1 MRTVVRICILD
12 LMEQSNQTQ
21 EMLYDEIPSWLTTPP
36 SAIVPAPP
44 VETRQQEFPFE
55 QLHWENFEKLCL
67 RLVRLEADVERC
79 ALYGRRGQIQHGID
93 IFARKSQ
100 SDRYRVYQC
109 RRVERFNRRDI
120 EAAVDTFLSGKWA
133 GKSESFV
140 LCTSLSLRDA
150 ALQDTIATQSQLLRE
165 DNISFILWDRDELNL
180 KLKDSPEIVDDFF
193 GREWVKAFCG
203 EDQAN
208 GLGAR
213 LDGTQVAEF
222 RNKLQAFYRNLF
234 NIQDPGLIS
243 TTQQSTPLLP
253 LEERYVFPDVYE
265 ERNISVSIDKEK
277 NQQGVDTGS
286 PIEVAGFAEAAD
298 HAAYPV
304 HQGRMTEKIRRAAQ
318 SWLAQHPKSI
328 VLGETGSGKTSLLRF
343 IAVDMLS
350 GEPRFSEL
358 AQRFGLYLP
367 VWIPFGL
374 WTSMINAEPT
384 AANSLKNILQ
394 LWFEKWDEMRLWPL
408 VEKALSDDRLLLL
421 VDGLDEWT
429 NVSAGKIAL
438 DKLQVFVSQHEVPT
452 IATSRPLG
460 FSKLG
465 MPTAGWQVTE
475 IADFSKPQQEELVH
489 MWFKYWV
496 RNVVYSGAVGGK
508 EVASRVVGMCEEF
521 LAELAASTDL
531 TGLAR
536 VPLLLVLLIYSW
548 LQKSKLP
555 RNRFKAYDQ
564 LIDHL
569 IAEHPRRRRVDA
581 GQPADILSGL
591 TTEEVKSVLAYLAYI
606 VQCEHPEGVLKD
618 GIARNIVK
626 DYLQDNVI
634 GFGWEAPEAK
644 RYSEMLIE
652 AGEASLGLIVR
663 KSPREVGFYH
673 RSFLE
678 YLAACHISRLPLQ
691 DQSKLIGAR
700 FMDPQWQQVV
710 LALFQRTERA
720 SDVEQ
725 LVRTIKSNVS
735 NPIERHMA
743 QLISSE
749 VAFGNFNCSPD
760 LAKTLSQECFQE
772 IEFGPWMPHRER
784 LLKRTLNGL
793 HTARAREMVKSKLAT
808 WFPERIRMFADVFA
822 AIEDWPN
829 RPEVVECLFKGLHS
843 EHLRNKL
850 SSAKSLSKIAKGDAT
865 IGNRL
870 AKIART
876 TVNPDIRAVGLIS
889 LALGW
894 IDHEELSRLIK
905 EAEAS
910 LHPRLKFASI
920 MGKIEQGTHATPDM
934 EQLLR
939 FSLHEGGLDYYW
951 QSDLEGLVLKGWP
964 NCQAVRKK
972 CLKEVRQY
980 PHGKRSID
988 FDLALTLLVKGYP
1001 QDNEVAECLA
1011 NRIVSDEH
1019 PFPMI
1024 SRLDIWELISQNF
1037 RGHSLLVP
1045 AVDTWLERV
1054 NKLAHE
1060 PDISYAALI
1069 GRTETARK
1077 ILFTM
1082 LDSGRVPFWAARSM
1096 LTGWGMADKEVASSL
1111 EKIAFGPNKQASQIA
1126 HLLPDI
1132 ITDKQK
1138 CRARLITLLE
1148 DKNCQRLDFISEG
1161 LVRLGS
1167 LQKNSHI
1174 VNRILGVFQRVD
1186 RDATYSYGFIDCL
1199 IACGPQDNRIR
1210 ELAKAELRRRNG
1222 DHIAVAKAYG
1232 NDDEIR
1238 NLLIEMV
1245 NPLPASLRLVIAKKL
1260 GNEIENLDFALSLLQ
1275 LYDMEHNSSIKSEC
1289 SINYHRL
1296 LKLSGRDLSG
1306 VVEQLSKDIMCYG
1319 PDYEARRQ
1327 AAFCGLTVLDRLETM
1342 LPLREKIGDK
1352 GTPCGAP
1359 FPIVQSNIPFIKTI
1373 LENWTKL
1380 KKAFGAGFWERI
1392 SRNYRECRETW
1403 EELALFADAYPPVRE
1418 EGISFVTSALS
1429 EGTLPRENMLNFLG
1443 RVCPRSQ
1450 LLLKCCLDIICPK
1463 SKQGQQQHR
1472 TYPQIFTAAKLLG
1485 EHFEGEEEA
1494 LAQLSQ
1500 HVGDR
1505 FVPEGVVLA
1514 LSYGWPDSR
1523 EFANTIGTIKQS
1535 KIPLDY
1541 GVWVRL
1547 CCVRKKTQDVLDM
1560 VSKALKDTEEDPT
1573 LCSILGFRY
1582 VSHSI
1587 ISRMKKD
1594 ETLQQMMQRRILN
1607 NPSSSEK
1614 ASFPRLLVASGG
1626 LSAQLQE
1633 WCMGELCRQC
1643 SDDIFP
1649 EVGMDLVESKLI
1661 PVSNS
1666 LSAILEPLGHTSG

>member
-1 MRTVVRICILD
+1 MK
-12 LMEQSNQTQ
+12 QSNQNQ
-21 EMLYDEIPSWLTTPP
+21 ETLHNEIPSWLTTPP
-36 SAIVPAPP
+36 SASVPSPP
-44 VETRQQEFPFE
+44 VKTRQQELPFE
-55 QLHWENFEKLCL
+55 QLHWEDFEKLCL
-67 RLVRLEADVERC
+67 RLVRLEADIEHC
-79 ALYGRRGQIQHGID
+79 ALYGRRGQTQYGID
-93 IFARKSQ
+93 IFARKPLG
-100 SDRYRVYQC
+100 DRYRVYQC
-109 RRVERFNRRDI
+109 RRVKSLGKKKI
-120 EAAVDTFLSGKWA
+120 EAAVSAFLNGKWA
-133 GKSESFV
+133 GKSESFI
-140 LCTSLSLRDA
+140 LSTSLSLRDKT
-150 ALQDTIATQSQLLRE
+150 LQDTIETQSQLLKKN
-165 DNISFILWDRDELNL
+165 NISFVLWDRDELNL

-193 GREWVKAFCG
+193 GREWIKAFCG
-203 EDQAN
+203 EDKAD

-222 RNKLQAFYRNLF
+222 RSKLQTFYRNLF
-234 NIQDPGLIS
+234 NIQDPGLI
-243 TTQQSTPLLP
+243 TATQQSAPLLS

-265 ERNISVSIDKEK
+265 ERDILVSADKEK
-277 NQQGVDTGS
+277 SQQGVDTGS
-286 PIEVAGFAEAAD
+286 PTEVAGFPEAAD
-298 HAAYPV
+298 QVSYPV
-304 HQGRMTEKIRRAAQ
+304 HQMRMTEKTRRVAQ

-328 VLGETGSGKTSLLRF
+328 VLGEPGSGKTSLLRF
-343 IAVDMLS
+343 IAVDLLS
-350 GEPRFSEL
+350 EEPKFSEL
-358 AQRFGLYLP
+358 VQRFGPYLP

-384 AANSLKNILQ
+384 AANSLGDILQ
-394 LWFEKWDEMRLWPL
+394 LWFKKWDEMRLWPL
-408 VEKALSDDRLLLL
+408 VEKALLDDRLLLL
-421 VDGLDEWT
+421 VDGLDEWS
-429 NVSAGKIAL
+429 NVSAGNIAL

-460 FSKLG
+460 FNKLG
-465 MPTAGWQVTE
+465 MSTAGWQITE

-489 MWFKYWV
+489 TWFKHWV
-496 RNVVYSGAVGGK
+496 RNVVYSGTVGES
-508 EVASRVVGMCEEF
+508 EVASRIVGMCEEF

-569 IAEHPRRRRVDA
+569 VAEHPRRRREDA
-581 GQPADILSGL
+581 GQPADILPGL
-591 TTEEVKSVLAYLAYI
+591 TTDEVKSVLAYLAYI
-606 VQCEHPEGVLKD
+606 IQCEHPGGVLKD
-618 GIARNIVK
+618 DIAKNIVK
-626 DYLQDNVI
+626 DYLQNNVF
-634 GFGWEAPEAK
+634 GFGWEAPETK
-644 RYSEMLIE
+644 KYSEMLIE
-652 AGEASLGLIVR
+652 AGKASLGLIVR

-691 DQSKLIGAR
+691 DQLDLVKAR
-700 FMDPQWQQVV
+700 FTDPQWQQVV

-720 SDVEQ
+720 SDVAE
-725 LVRTIKSNVS
+725 LIGTIKSNVS
-735 NPIERHMA
+735 NPVERHMA

-749 VAFGNFNCSPD
+749 VTFGSFNCSPD

-772 IEFGPWMPHRER
+772 IEFGHWMPHRER

-793 HTARAREMVKSKLAT
+793 HTARTREMVKSKLAI
-808 WFPERIRMFADVFA
+808 WFPERISMFADIFA
-822 AIEDWPN
+822 AMEDWPN

-843 EHLRNKL
+843 EHLSNKL
-850 SSAKSLSKIAKGDAT
+850 SSAKSLANIAKGDAT
-865 IGNRL
+865 VGNRL

-876 TVNPDIRAVGLIS
+876 EVDPDIRAVGLIS

-894 IDHEELSRLIK
+894 IDYEELSRLIM

-910 LHPRLKFASI
+910 LHPGLKFASI
-920 MGKIEQGTHATPDM
+920 MGKIEQGNHATPDM

-964 NCQAVRKK
+964 NCQAVKKK

-988 FDLALTLLVKGYP
+988 FGLALTLLVKGYP

-1024 SRLDIWELISQNF
+1024 SRLNIWELISQNF

-1054 NKLAHE
+1054 NKLYE
-1060 PDISYAALI
+1060 PDISYAVLI

-1096 LTGWGMADKEVASSL
+1096 LTGWGMADKEVASCL
-1111 EKIAFGPNKQASQIA
+1111 KKIALGSNKQASQIA

-1132 ITDKQK
+1132 ITDKRK

-1161 LVRLGS
+1161 LIRLGS

-1186 RDATYSYGFIDCL
+1186 RDAIYSYGFIDCL

-1210 ELAKAELRRRNG
+1210 ELAKAELRRRKG

-1238 NLLIEMV
+1238 NLLIEMA
-1245 NPLPASLRLVIAKKL
+1245 NPLPASLRPVIAKKL

-1296 LKLSGRDLSG
+1296 LKLSERDLSG
-1306 VVEQLSKDIMCYG
+1306 VVEQLSEDTMCYG

-1327 AAFCGLTVLDRLETM
+1327 AAFCGLTTLDRLDIM
-1342 LPLREKIGDK
+1342 LPLREKIGEDK
-1352 GTPCGAP
+1352 PCAVPFKTMWLNTP
-1359 FPIVQSNIPFIKTI
+1359 FVKTI
-1373 LENWTKL
+1373 LENWVKL
-1380 KKAFGAGFWERI
+1380 KNVFHDEFWKRI
-1392 SRNYRECRETW
+1392 GKYEGSTEIW
-1403 EELALFADAYPPVRE
+1403 EGLALFADAYSSVRE

-1463 SKQGQQQHR
+1463 SKQGQQQHS

-1485 EHFEGEEEA
+1485 EHFEGEEEI
-1494 LAQLSQ
+1494 LAQLSK
-1500 HVGDR
+1500 HIGDR
-1505 FVPEGVVLA
+1505 FVPEGVILA
-1514 LSYGWPDSR
+1514 LSYGWPDSQ
-1523 EFANTIGTIKQS
+1523 EFAKSLKTIEQLKMRF
-1535 KIPLDY
+1535 DY

-1547 CCVRKKTQDVLDM
+1547 CCVSKKTEYMLDM
-1560 VSKALKDTEEDPT
+1560 ISKIIKDLEEDPT
-1573 LCSILGFRY
+1573 LCGIFGSRY
-1582 VSHSI
+1582 ISQSI

-1594 ETLQQMMQRRILN
+1594 GNLQQMMQKRILN

-1614 ASFPRLLVASGG
+1614 ASFPKLLAASGG
-1626 LSAQLQE
+1626 LSARLRE
-1633 WCMGELCRQC
+1633 WCLDELCRQ
-1643 SDDIFP
+1643 SSNDIFP
-1649 EVGMDLVESKLI
+1649 EIGIDLVESKLMSI
-1661 PVSNS
+1661 SNS
-1666 LSAILEPLGHTSG
+1666 LLTILEPSDHSSG